1 MPAYNPGMNPHHPL
15 SRRTARILRAAL
27 PAAALML
34 AGCSPSGTDAATGA
48 KLFAQC
54 AGCHQVGPNARAGF
68 APHLNELFGRRAGTL
83 PDFSYSAAMKA
94 SGIVWN
100 DRTLAAFLHDPDK
113 LVPGTRMRFW
123 GIGDER
129 QIAALLA
136 YLHTFQTPSASAAP
150 GPAPASPMPAPAPR

>member
-1 MPAYNPGMNPHHPL
+1 MQAYNRAMNPLHPL
-15 SRRTARILRAAL
+15 SRRAAWAAL
-27 PAAALML
+27 SAAVLML
-34 AGCSPSGTDAATGA
+34 AGCSPSGTDAATGE

-68 APHLNELFGRRAGTL
+68 APHLNGLFGRRAGSM
-83 PDFSYSAAMKA
+83 PDFSYSAAMKT

-100 DRTLAAFLHDPDK
+100 DQTLAAFLHDPDK

-123 GIGDER
+123 GIGDAR

-136 YLHTFQTPSASAAP
+136 YLHTFQAPPAGAAP
-150 GPAPASPMPAPAPR
+150 AGRAPASPMPASAPR